1 MLNLDLLYQFYF
13 VNWLVNG
20 HRFKKT
26 QRKLIMD
33 KIKVLI
39 VTATMN
45 AGGLENQLMHLLR
58 NADKEKFQID
68 FTSKVKE
75 SYYRNEIEALG
86 AKYYVLPEM
95 NRRNMFS
102 YFRTMIRI
110 MKDGKYDV
118 VHSNELFHSGIVLLA
133 AYFAGVKCR
142 IAHSHSIY
150 DLDDI
155 NAKRSS
161 LRKMYSSFMR
171 WLILRC
177 STIQIGCSTAAGEF
191 LFGEKAVK
199 KDTYHLL
206 FNSVDTRE
214 YLDNYEREETG
225 EFCETEWINVLHVG
239 RVYEVKNQLF
249 IAEIAEEFKK
259 RGKKIR
265 ILCAGKGTQEYMDKV
280 QAVINSKNLYRHMEL
295 LGNRKDVSELLRKSK
310 AFILPSLYEG
320 MPLVLIEAQA
330 SGIHCVSADTF
341 SKEVDFG
348 IDAIEWL
355 PLQAGAEKWA
365 DAIETAIEKG
375 RKEKSEVV
383 NAIEEKGFDSRI
395 FTEKLCK
402 LYEQNVRK

>member
-1 MLNLDLLYQFYF
+1 ME
-13 VNWLVNG
+13 
-20 HRFKKT
+20 
-26 QRKLIMD
+26 
-33 KIKVLI
+33 KIKVLV

-58 NADKEKFQID
+58 NADKEMFQID
-68 FTSKVKE
+68 FSSKVE
-75 SYYRNEIEALG
+75 DSYYRKEIESLG
-86 AKYYVLPEM
+86 AKYHVLPEM
-95 NRRNMFS
+95 NKKNILS
-102 YFRTMIRI
+102 YFRTMVRI

-155 NAKRSS
+155 NAKKSTI
-161 LRKMYSSFMR
+161 RKIYSSVMR
-171 WLILRC
+171 WMILQF
-177 STIQIGCSTAAGEF
+177 SNVQVGCSTAAGEF
-191 LFGEKAVK
+191 LFGKKVVK

-206 FNSVDTRE
+206 FNSVDTKE
-214 YLDNYEREETG
+214 YLENYDKTETG
-225 EFCETEWINVLHVG
+225 EFCEAEWINVLHVG

-259 RGKKIR
+259 RDKKIR
-265 ILCAGKGTQEYMDKV
+265 ILCAGKGNQEYMDKV
-280 QAVINSKNLYRHMEL
+280 QEVIKSKDLQEHMKM
-295 LGNRKDVSELLRKSK
+295 LGVRKDISELLRKSK

-330 SGIHCVSADTF
+330 SGLHCVSADTF

-355 PLQAGAEKWA
+355 SLQAGAKKWA
-365 DAIETAIEKG
+365 DSIETAIEKG
-375 RKEKSEVV
+375 RKEKTNVV

-395 FTEKLCK
+395 FTERLCK
-402 LYEQNVRK
+402 LYVQNARK

>member
-1 MLNLDLLYQFYF
+1 ME
-13 VNWLVNG
+13 
-20 HRFKKT
+20 
-26 QRKLIMD
+26 
-33 KIKVLI
+33 KIKVLV

-58 NADKEKFQID
+58 NADKETFQID
-68 FTSKVKE
+68 FSSKVE
-75 SYYRNEIEALG
+75 NSYYRKEIEDLG
-86 AKYYVLPEM
+86 AKYHVLPEM
-95 NRRNMFS
+95 NRKNMLS

-191 LFGEKAVK
+191 LFGKKAVK

-214 YLDNYEREETG
+214 YIENYEREETG
-225 EFCETEWINVLHVG
+225 EFCESEWINILHIG

-249 IAEIAEEFKK
+249 ITEIAEEFKK
-259 RGKKIR
+259 RDKKIR
-265 ILCAGKGTQEYMDKV
+265 ILCAGNGNQEYRDKV
-280 QAVINSKNLYRHMEL
+280 QEVIKSKELQNHMKM
-295 LGNRKDVSELLRKSK
+295 LGVRKDISELLRKSK

-330 SGIHCVSADTF
+330 SGLHCVSADTF

-375 RKEKSEVV
+375 RKQKSEVV

>member
-1 MLNLDLLYQFYF
+1 M
-13 VNWLVNG
+13 
-20 HRFKKT
+20 K
-26 QRKLIMD
+26 

-58 NADKEKFQID
+58 NADKETYQID
-68 FTSKVKE
+68 FSSKVE
-75 SYYRNEIEALG
+75 NSYYRKEIESLG

-95 NRRNMFS
+95 NRKNMVS
-102 YFRTMIRI
+102 YFLTMIRI

-155 NAKRSS
+155 NAERST
-161 LRKMYSSFMR
+161 LRKIYSSFMR
-171 WLILRC
+171 WLVLHF
-177 STIQIGCSTAAGEF
+177 SNIQIGCSTAAGEF

-214 YLDNYEREETG
+214 YIENYEREETG
-225 EFCETEWINVLHVG
+225 EFCESDWINVLHVG

-249 IAEIAEEFKK
+249 ITEIAEEFKK

-265 ILCAGKGTQEYMDKV
+265 ILCAGNGNQEYIDKV
-280 QAVINSKNLYRHMEL
+280 QETIKSKELQNHMKM
-295 LGNRKDVSELLRKSK
+295 LGVRKNIPELLRKSK

-348 IDAIEWL
+348 INAVEWL
-355 PLQAGAEKWA
+355 SLQAGAEKWA

-383 NAIEEKGFDSRI
+383 NAIEEKGFDSKI
-395 FTEKLCK
+395 FTKKLCE
-402 LYEQNVRK
+402 LYIQNVRK

>member
-1 MLNLDLLYQFYF
+1 ME
-13 VNWLVNG
+13 
-20 HRFKKT
+20 
-26 QRKLIMD
+26 
-33 KIKVLI
+33 KIKVLV

-58 NADKEKFQID
+58 NADKETFQID
-68 FTSKVKE
+68 FSSKVE
-75 SYYRNEIEALG
+75 DSYYRKEIEDLG
-86 AKYYVLPEM
+86 AKYHVLPEM
-95 NRRNMFS
+95 NRKNMLS

-191 LFGEKAVK
+191 LFGKKAVK

-206 FNSVDTRE
+206 FNSVDTSE
-214 YLDNYEREETG
+214 YIENYEREETG
-225 EFCETEWINVLHVG
+225 EFCESEWINILHIG

-249 IAEIAEEFKK
+249 ITEIAEEFKK
-259 RGKKIR
+259 RGKNVR
-265 ILCAGKGTQEYMDKV
+265 ILCAGNGNQEYLDKV
-280 QAVINSKNLYRHMEL
+280 HAVIKRKEIQNHMKM
-295 LGNRKDVSELLRKSK
+295 LGVRKDISELLRKSK

-348 IDAIEWL
+348 IEAIKWL
-355 PLQAGAEKWA
+355 PLQAGADRWA

-375 RKEKSEVV
+375 RKQKSEVV

>member
-1 MLNLDLLYQFYF
+1 ME
-13 VNWLVNG
+13 
-20 HRFKKT
+20 
-26 QRKLIMD
+26 
-33 KIKVLI
+33 KIKVLV

-68 FTSKVKE
+68 FTSKVE
-75 SYYRNEIEALG
+75 NSYYRKEIDSLG

-95 NRRNMFS
+95 NKKNVFS
-102 YFRTMIRI
+102 YFRTLVRI

-118 VHSNELFHSGIVLLA
+118 VHSNELFHSGVVLSA
-133 AYFAGVKCR
+133 AFFAGVKCR
-142 IAHSHSIY
+142 IAHCHSIY

-155 NAKRSS
+155 TAKRSTI
-161 LRKMYSSFMR
+161 RKIYSSIMR
-171 WLILRC
+171 WMILLF
-177 STIQIGCSTAAGEF
+177 SNVQIGCSTAAGEF
-191 LFGEKAVK
+191 LFGERNVK

-206 FNSVDTRE
+206 FNSVDTKD
-214 YLDNYEREETG
+214 YLENYDKEETG
-225 EFCETEWINVLHVG
+225 EFCEAEWINVLHVG

-249 IAEIAEEFKK
+249 ITEIAEEFKRQDK
-259 RGKKIR
+259 NIR
-265 ILCAGKGTQEYMDKV
+265 ILCAGKGNPEYMDKV
-280 QAVINSKNLYRHMEL
+280 QEVIKSKNLQNHMKM
-295 LGNRKDVSELLRKSK
+295 LGVRNDISELLRKSK

-348 IDAIEWL
+348 IDSVEWL

-375 RKEKSEVV
+375 RKEKSIVV

-395 FTEKLCK
+395 FTEKLCD
-402 LYEQNVRK
+402 LYVQNARK

>member
-1 MLNLDLLYQFYF
+1 ME
-13 VNWLVNG
+13 
-20 HRFKKT
+20 
-26 QRKLIMD
+26 
-33 KIKVLI
+33 KIKVLV

-58 NADKEKFQID
+58 NADKEIFQID
-68 FTSKVKE
+68 FSSKVE
-75 SYYRNEIEALG
+75 NSYYRKEIEALG

-95 NRRNMFS
+95 NKKNIFS
-102 YFRTMIRI
+102 YFREMVRI
-110 MKDGKYDV
+110 MKTGKYDV
-118 VHSNELFHSGIVLLA
+118 VHSNELFHSGVVLLA
-133 AYFAGVKCR
+133 ACFAGVKCR

-155 NAKRSS
+155 NARRSTI
-161 LRKMYSSFMR
+161 RKIYSSIMR
-171 WLILRC
+171 WMILQF
-177 STIQIGCSTAAGEF
+177 SNVQIGCSTAAGEF

-206 FNSVDTRE
+206 FNSVDTKE
-214 YLDNYEREETG
+214 YLENYDKEETG
-225 EFCETEWINVLHVG
+225 EFCEADWVNVLHVG

-259 RGKKIR
+259 RDKKIR
-265 ILCAGKGTQEYMDKV
+265 ILCAGKGNQEYMEQV
-280 QAVINSKNLYRHMEL
+280 QAVIKSKEL
-295 LGNRKDVSELLRKSK
+295 QKYMQMLGVRKDISELLRKSK

-348 IDAIEWL
+348 IDSVEWL

-365 DAIETAIEKG
+365 DAIENAIEKE
-375 RKEKSEVV
+375 RKEKTEVV

-402 LYEQNVRK
+402 LYIQNTRK

>member
-1 MLNLDLLYQFYF
+1 M
-13 VNWLVNG
+13 
-20 HRFKKT
+20 K
-26 QRKLIMD
+26 

-58 NADKEKFQID
+58 NADKETYQID
-68 FTSKVKE
+68 FSSKVE
-75 SYYRNEIEALG
+75 NSYYRKEIESLG

-95 NRRNMFS
+95 NRKNMVS
-102 YFRTMIRI
+102 YFLTMIRI

-155 NAKRSS
+155 NAERST
-161 LRKMYSSFMR
+161 LRKIYSSFMR
-171 WLILRC
+171 WLVLHF
-177 STIQIGCSTAAGEF
+177 SNIQIGCSTAAGEF

-214 YLDNYEREETG
+214 YIENYEREETG
-225 EFCETEWINVLHVG
+225 EFCESDWINVLHVG

-259 RGKKIR
+259 RGKNVR
-265 ILCAGKGTQEYMDKV
+265 ILCAGNGNQEYMDKV
-280 QAVINSKNLYRHMEL
+280 QEVIKSKELQNHMKM
-295 LGNRKDVSELLRKSK
+295 LGVRKNISELLRKSK

-348 IDAIEWL
+348 IDAVEWL

-383 NAIEEKGFDSRI
+383 NAIEEKGFDSKI
-395 FTEKLCK
+395 FTKKLCE
-402 LYEQNVRK
+402 LYIQNVRK

>member
-1 MLNLDLLYQFYF
+1 MIWYNLLSCQ
-13 VNWLVNG
+13 LVDEGTKNQ
-20 HRFKKT
+20 KT

-33 KIKVLI
+33 KIKILV

-58 NADKEKFQID
+58 NADKETFQID
-68 FTSKVKE
+68 FSSKLAD
-75 SYYRNEIEALG
+75 SYYRKEIESLG

-95 NRRNMFS
+95 NRKNIFS
-102 YFRTMIRI
+102 YFLSMMKI
-110 MKDGKYDV
+110 MKNGKYDV

-150 DLDDI
+150 DLDDV
-155 NAKRSS
+155 NAERST
-161 LRKMYSSFMR
+161 LRKIYSSFMR
-171 WLILRC
+171 LLILLF
-177 STIQIGCSTAAGEF
+177 SNVQIGCSTAAGEF

-214 YLDNYEREETG
+214 YLDNYEKEETG
-225 EFCETEWINVLHVG
+225 EFCEAEWINVLHVG

-249 IAEIAEEFKK
+249 ITEIAEEFKK

-265 ILCAGKGTQEYMDKV
+265 ILCAGNGNQEYIDKV
-280 QAVINSKNLYRHMEL
+280 QETIKSKDLHKHMKM
-295 LGNRKDVSELLRKSK
+295 LGVRKDISELLRKSK

-348 IDAIEWL
+348 INAVEWL
-355 PLQAGAEKWA
+355 SLRAGAEKWA
-365 DAIETAIEKG
+365 DAIESAVEKE
-375 RKEKSEVV
+375 RKEKTIVV
-383 NAIEEKGFDSRI
+383 NAIEEKGFDSRS
-395 FTEKLCK
+395 FTEKLCE
-402 LYEQNVRK
+402 LYAQNARK

>member
-1 MLNLDLLYQFYF
+1 ME
-13 VNWLVNG
+13 
-20 HRFKKT
+20 
-26 QRKLIMD
+26 
-33 KIKVLI
+33 KIKVL
-39 VTATMN
+39 VVAATMN

-58 NADKEKFQID
+58 NADKEIFQID
-68 FTSKVKE
+68 FSSKVAD
-75 SYYRNEIEALG
+75 SYYRKEIESLG
-86 AKYYVLPEM
+86 ARYHVLPEM
-95 NRRNMFS
+95 NKKNMFS

-110 MKDGKYDV
+110 MKTGQYDV
-118 VHSNELFHSGIVLLA
+118 VHSNELFHSGVVLLA

-155 NAKRSS
+155 NAKRSAI
-161 LRKMYSSFMR
+161 RKIYSSIMR
-171 WLILRC
+171 WLILQFSNVR
-177 STIQIGCSTAAGEF
+177 IACSTAAGEF
-191 LFGEKAVK
+191 LFGKKTLK

-214 YLDNYEREETG
+214 YIENYDAEETG
-225 EFCETEWINVLHVG
+225 EFCESEWINVLHVG

-249 IAEIAEEFKK
+249 ITEIAEEFKK
-259 RGKKIR
+259 RNKNIR
-265 ILCAGKGTQEYMDKV
+265 ILCAGKGNPEYMDNV
-280 QAVINSKNLYRHMEL
+280 QEVIKSKELQKHMKM
-295 LGNRKDVSELLRKSK
+295 LGVRKDISELLRKSK

-348 IDAIEWL
+348 IDAVEWL
-355 PLQAGAEKWA
+355 PLQSGAEKWA
-365 DAIETAIEKG
+365 DAIEIAIEKG
-375 RKEKSEVV
+375 RKEKTEVV

-402 LYEQNVRK
+402 LYVQNARK